1 MLAGCYVQIGG
12 DNGKRAL
19 HIIDHVAPARID
31 VSDQDPPTS
40 MFAGIGIGG
49 FPPEAQNEN
58 LILQRS
64 L

>member
-31 VSDQDPPTS
+31 VADQNPPTGV
-40 MFAGIGIGG
+40 FADVGG

-58 LILQRS
+58 LIQQRS